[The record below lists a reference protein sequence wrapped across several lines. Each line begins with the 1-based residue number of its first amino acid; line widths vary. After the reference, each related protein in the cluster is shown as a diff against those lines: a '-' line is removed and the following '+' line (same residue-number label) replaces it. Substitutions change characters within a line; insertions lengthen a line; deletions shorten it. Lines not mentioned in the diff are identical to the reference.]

1 MIEEDVKMLT
11 EMQGRIL
18 LKLARQTI
26 EERLGQIATDPVPP
40 DELNDPGLREHRGVF
55 VTLNKRGALRGCI
68 GSLLGVE
75 SILDGVRRHAVNAA
89 LHDHR
94 FPMVTGDEVAELQID
109 ISVLTPPQNLEYKDG
124 EDLVWKLRPHVDGV
138 ILKVPGGAGATFLP
152 QVWDQLPIEEMFL
165 DHLCLKAGLPKDSW
179 RSGELTVQTYQV
191 QHFEERV

>member
-1 MIEEDVKMLT
+1 MLT
-11 EMQGRIL
+11 EMQGKIL
-18 LKLARQTI
+18 LRLARQTI
-26 EERLGQIATDPVPP
+26 EERLGRAATDPVQS
-40 DELNDPGLREHRGVF
+40 DELDNPDLRQHRGVF

-109 ISVLTPPQNLEYKDG
+109 ISVLTPPRNLEYKDG
-124 EDLVWKLRPHVDGV
+124 EDLVRKLRPHVDGV

-152 QVWDQLPIEEMFL
+152 QVWDQLPITEMFL
-165 DHLCLKAGLPKDSW
+165 DHLCLKAGLAKDSW

-191 QHFEERV
+191 QHFEEKG

>member
-1 MIEEDVKMLT
+1 MFNEQ
-11 EMQGRIL
+11 QGRVL
-18 LKLARQTI
+18 LRLARQTI
-26 EERLGQIATDPVPP
+26 EERLGQVATDPVQPEDLDDP
-40 DELNDPGLREHRGVF
+40 DLRQHRGVF
-55 VTLNKRGALRGCI
+55 VTLNKRGSLRGCI

-94 FPMVTGDEVAELQID
+94 FPMVTGDEAEELQID

-124 EDLVWKLRPHVDGV
+124 EELVRKLRPHGDGV

-152 QVWDQLPIEEMFL
+152 QVWDQLPVPEMFL
-165 DHLCLKAGLPKDSW
+165 DHLCLKAGLAKDSW

-191 QHFEERV
+191 QHFEEKG